1 MNLWNHQR
9 EGIDAIDKFPG
20 FGLWF
25 DMGTG
30 KTLAVL
36 TYIAEHRPALT
47 LVVAPKTVVKG
58 QVWSLDAEKHGVAVD
73 VREFPKGSCRQRA
86 AAIRLL
92 IDSRTALN
100 ETTPL
105 VVVLN
110 YESVWRPDLAR
121 LLQAVP
127 WNLLVLDESHRCKSP
142 NGKVSRFLWSLS
154 RQIRKRVAL
163 SGTPLPHS
171 PLDAFA
177 QYRILNASIFGTSV
191 VAFRNRFAIMGGYE
205 NHQIVGWQNRSE
217 FQKLFNS
224 ISITVR
230 SEDVLDLPP
239 TSDLWLWDDLEP
251 TARRVYDDVKRES
264 IAALGLT
271 SGEFDQVL
279 ADFFDDHDET
289 FVPNVG
295 STRARVLPKFVAAS
309 NALVRGLRLQQIAG
323 GHVKPD
329 GQDHVEPISAIKSEM
344 LADWLTDVP
353 KGEPVVVFAR
363 FTAELARIRQVA
375 EDAERVYL
383 EISGNADGYLTWKN
397 RTGGEVLG
405 VQIQAGG
412 VGIDL
417 TRTRLGVYWS
427 TGHSLGDYLQSR
439 KRIHRPGQTRPVA
452 YYHLGARKTVD
463 ETIAGVLKRRE
474 KLVREWQG

>member
-9 EGIDAIDKFPG
+9 KGIDAIDKFPG

-30 KTLAVL
+30 KTLTVL
-36 TYIAEHRPALT
+36 RYIAEHCVALT
-47 LVVAPKTVVKG
+47 LITAPRNVVKG
-58 QVWSLDAEKHGVAVD
+58 EVWSADAAKWGVAVD
-73 VREFPKGSCRQRA
+73 VREFFKGSTVKRA
-86 AAIRLL
+86 REIELL
-92 IDSRTALN
+92 VASRKALGV
-100 ETTPL
+100 TKPL
-105 VVVLN
+105 VIVLN
-110 YESVWRPDLAR
+110 YESVWRKGLASTLER
-121 LLQAVP
+121 IP
-127 WNLLVLDESHRCKSP
+127 WNLLVLDESHRAKSP

-205 NHQIVGWQNRSE
+205 NHQIVGWRNKEE

-279 ADFFDDHDET
+279 ADLFDDHDAT
-289 FVPNVG
+289 VVPSG
-295 STRARVLPKFVAAS
+295 GHRVLPKFVAAS

-329 GQDHVEPISAIKSEM
+329 GQDHVEPISTIKSEM
-344 LADWLTDVP
+344 LTDWLTDVP
-353 KGEPVVVFAR
+353 AEEPVVVFAR
-363 FTAELARIRQVA
+363 FTAELARIKEVA
-375 EDAERVYL
+375 QDCERVYL
-383 EISGNADGYLTWKN
+383 EISGRTDGYLSWKN

-417 TRTRLGVYWS
+417 SRTRFGVYWS

-439 KRIHRPGQTRPVA
+439 KRIHRKGQERPVA